1 MESPEEAMGS
11 NSTTSNGNGDECTH
25 ATSTAIVVKGKRT
38 KRPRTQ
44 PLALAAAMAVADS
57 SSASSAD
64 ASGSITEEEE
74 DMANCL
80 ILLAQGRALDAGGPK
95 PELPAEEG
103 GGTDKFT
110 SRRFTEA
117 ATTTGG
123 KAGFYVYECKTCNK
137 CFPSFQALG
146 GHRASHKKPKLAITA
161 GEEKKASVEEDMLK
175 ISMNSF
181 SKAMVSG
188 GSTKPR
194 VHECSI
200 CGSEFNSGQALG
212 GHMRRHRP
220 VVIPEAAEAKKERTI
235 LSLDLNLPAPSD
247 DDRPELQR
255 PSSPAFSFASKPPL
269 IFPASASAL
278 VDCHY

>member
-11 NSTTSNGNGDECTH
+11 NSTTSNGNGGECTH

-188 GSTKPR
+188 GGTKPR